1 MTTSSASPE
10 AASLPQPGPRPPAK
24 TGTGRAADSLRN
36 LLRYREVGI
45 LSVLLLLILV
55 TALGNDRFLGPVNLQ
70 GMELDWSGLAILAAG
85 EAVVI
90 ITRNVDLSV
99 GSTMGLSA
107 YVAGDIMAKHQHLPA
122 VFAVL
127 AAVGVGAAC
136 GLLNGLLVA
145 VAGAPALVATLG
157 TLYGIRGLDYYTVGS
172 NQVVSSQIPAG
183 YDDLAGG
190 KFIGVPYPVYLALGV
205 VVVTSLYLRNLRSG
219 RDLYAIGSNPP
230 AAQRIGIAVRRRL
243 FGAFVASGALAGL
256 AGAIYTARYA
266 AVDSGVG
273 TGMELNVVAAAVV
286 GGVAIFGGSGSVV
299 GAAIGAALL
308 TAIGSSLGVLGVNP
322 YWVQAMVGVLILGA
336 IAVDKLVLLRL
347 ANRMRERRRI

>member
-1 MTTSSASPE
+1 MTTSSTES
-10 AASLPQPGPRPPAK
+10 AASARSRPDPGRPA
-24 TGTGRAADSLRN
+24 GTGPGRAGEALRN

-45 LSVLLLLILV
+45 LSVLILLVLV
-55 TALGNDRFLGPVNLQ
+55 TALGNDRFLGAVNLQ
-70 GMELDWSGLAILAAG
+70 GMELDWAGLAILAAG
-85 EAVVI
+85 EAAVI

-107 YVAGDIMAKHQHLPA
+107 YVAGDIMAGHQHLPA
-122 VFAVL
+122 VVAVL

-136 GLLNGLLVA
+136 GILNGLLVA

-190 KFIGVPYPVYLALGV
+190 RFLGVPYPVYIALA
-205 VVVTSLYLRNLRSG
+205 VTIAAGLYLRTLRSG

-230 AAQRIGIAVRRRL
+230 AAVRIGIPVKRRL

-256 AGAIYTARYA
+256 SGAIYTARYA

-286 GGVAIFGGSGSVV
+286 GGVAIFGGSGSVA

-322 YWVQAMVGVLILGA
+322 YWVQAMVGLLILGA
-336 IAVDKLVLLRL
+336 IAIDKLVVLRL
-347 ANRMRERRRI
+347 ANRIRDRRRI